1 MPSSSELHVLKNVPK
16 KKKKNPIN
24 HAEQEQEGNAPG
36 MFMSSALELP
46 NVY

>member
-16 KKKKNPIN
+16 KKKTYKPS
-24 HAEQEQEGNAPG
+24 EQEGNAPG